1 MKQVY
6 KFSLLILLIVLFFL
20 AQNGIKSYSGQ
31 ENYLNDSIHVNSHD
45 SLFKIADSLLHVQ
58 KQLAEGKALYEKKCQ
73 KCHILYLPKDYRLK
87 QWKENL
93 NEMKE
98 KAELTQNEYKLI
110 LGYLSK
116 NCKK

>member
-6 KFSLLILLIVLFFL
+6 RFSPLILLIVLLFL
-20 AQNGIKSYSGQ
+20 AQNGVESYSGQ
-31 ENYLNDSIHVNSHD
+31 ENYLDDSIHVNSQD
-45 SLFKIADSLLHVQ
+45 SLVKIADSLLLVR

-73 KCHILYLPKDYRLK
+73 KCHRLYLPKEYKLK

-93 NEMKE
+93 DEMKE
-98 KAELTQNEYKLI
+98 KAELTKNEYKLI
-110 LGYLSK
+110 LGYLSE